1 MENVKI
7 RYTTT
12 LDSDLNK
19 IVKYIYQTEEFPG
32 GNLKECVLWTKK
44 RIESGFY
51 IQVAEII
58 NEQVRLGKIIGH
70 AVWNISDEPDK
81 KFIYLSML
89 EIDGNYRRKGI
100 GQAMIAD
107 GIEYARKNNC
117 TEAVT
122 SPDTETGADIFY
134 RKLGFI
140 DGRKQYL
147 LNIETTKY
155 KDYKFEKI
163 ILDKVPFSAIKERK
177 FIFGR
182 GGEFSSRFIWGKHNE
197 EPPKPSDMDKRTSV
211 LLLPD
216 GTYIQILHWDE
227 DDTGVL
233 IIWANSENYGNIIK
247 SALSFGYSIGVK
259 QFEINYL
266 EDEENY
272 LDGFD
277 VSNKRESDSFEQIYY
292 IN

>member
-7 RYTTT
+7 RYATSSK
-12 LDSDLNK
+12 SDLSD

-32 GNLKECVLWTKK
+32 GSLKECVLWTEK
-44 RIESGFY
+44 RIDNGFY
-51 IQVAEII
+51 IQVAEIG
-58 NEQVRLGKIIGH
+58 GKIIGH

-89 EIDGNYRRKGI
+89 QIDGNYRRKGI
-100 GQAMIAD
+100 GRSMISD
-107 GIEYARKNNC
+107 GIEYARKNSC

-134 RKLGFI
+134 RKLGFK
-140 DGRKQYL
+140 DGRKQFL
-147 LNIETTKY
+147 LNIETSKY

-177 FIFGR
+177 FIFGKC
-182 GGEFSSRFIWGKHNE
+182 GEFSSRFIWGKYNE
-197 EPPKPSDMDKRTSV
+197 EPLKPSQDIDKRTSV
-211 LLLPD
+211 ILLTD
-216 GTYIQILHWDE
+216 CTYIQIIHWDE

-233 IIWANSENYGNIIK
+233 IIWANSVNYGDIIK
-247 SALSFGYSIGVK
+247 SALSFGCSIGLK

-266 EDEENY
+266 EDEEKF

-277 VSNKRESDSFEQIYY
+277 VYDKRESDSFEQIYF
-292 IN
+292 I